1 MTPWRLI
8 LAAIGLIYAVSG
20 FLFIFNPS
28 ETAAMIGIS
37 FVDLGGRS
45 DFRAM
50 YGGLEVGVGSF
61 LLICALR
68 REFVRIGLFAS
79 ACALVAM
86 ATARA
91 VGLMLDGFDL
101 LEVIVLITEAFGG
114 AASTWGALMVTPE
127 RDSLPPPTE
136 DPTPDHS
143 TLPPAA

>member
-8 LAAIGLIYAVSG
+8 LAAIGLIYAASG
-20 FLFIFNPS
+20 FLFLFTPS
-28 ETAAMIGIS
+28 ETAAMLGIS
-37 FVDLGGRS
+37 FVDLGGKT

-50 YGGLEVGVGSF
+50 YGGLEVGVGAF

-91 VGLMLDGFDL
+91 VGLMLDGFDF
-101 LEVIVLITEAFGG
+101 LEV
-114 AASTWGALMVTPE
+114 
-127 RDSLPPPTE
+127 
-136 DPTPDHS
+136 
-143 TLPPAA
+143 

>member
-8 LAAIGLIYAVSG
+8 LAAIGLIYAASG
-20 FLFIFNPS
+20 FLFLFSPG
-28 ETAAMIGIS
+28 ETAAVVGIS
-37 FVDLGGRS
+37 FSDLGGQT

-50 YGGLEVGVGSF
+50 YGGLEVGVGTF

-68 REFVRIGLFAS
+68 REFVRVGLFAS
-79 ACALVAM
+79 ACALMAM

-91 VGLMLDGFDL
+91 VGLMLDGFDV
-101 LEVIVLITEAFGG
+101 LELVVLITEAFGG

-136 DPTPDHS
+136 DPTPDNS
-143 TLPPAA
+143 PLPPAA